1 MDLAVKD
8 VQRHVGKFIA
18 TIIGVGLLMS
28 IVLIMNGIYQGNT
41 SDGVWLIDNTAT
53 DLWVVENGRG
63 GPFNEQSRI
72 SEESWR
78 SVAAIN
84 GVAKASPFIT
94 YTVQRHVAGREQQF
108 AIIGYDVFGGLGG
121 PGRIVAGR
129 SISQAHYEVVADM
142 KIGLELGETLR
153 LGVHDYTVV
162 GLTRKAVDAAGN
174 PLLYL
179 SLHDAQEVLYDQDN
193 RARDGL
199 RSAEKARLLRLGYTP
214 AESQRLL
221 PLLSGASGTVNAL
234 LVKLQPGA
242 SVPRVTA
249 DIEKWL
255 YLSVYTTQQERNLML
270 EGRLKKMGAI
280 LGLFRVL
287 LVIVSLVI
295 IALLIYVLTVEKIK
309 AIATLKLIGASNGII
324 IRLILEQSIVLTVS
338 SFLFAWVV
346 VQLTYEH
353 FPRTLV
359 LLPHETFASFLVFF
373 IGGMASSLVGIV
385 HALRTPPSLALGG

>member
-1 MDLAVKD
+1 MDLAIKD

-18 TIIGVGLLMS
+18 TIIGVGMLMA

-53 DLWVVENGRG
+53 DLWVVERGRG

-72 SEESWR
+72 DEESWR
-78 SVAAIN
+78 SVAAIS
-84 GVAKASPFIT
+84 GVAKASPFIS
-94 YTVQRHVAGREQQF
+94 YTVQRHVAGRAQHF
-108 AIIGYDVFGGLGG
+108 TIIGYDVFGGLGG

-129 SISQAHYEVVADM
+129 PISQAHYEVVADM
-142 KIGLELGETLR
+142 KIGLRLGEMLR

-174 PLLYL
+174 SLLYL
-179 SLHDAQEVLYDQDN
+179 SLPDAQEVLYDQDN
-193 RARDGL
+193 RARDRE
-199 RSAEKARLLRLGYTP
+199 RSAETERLLRAGYTP

-221 PLLSGASGTVNAL
+221 PLFSGGGGTINAV

-242 SVPRVTA
+242 STQRVVS
-249 DIEKWL
+249 DIERWL
-255 YLSVYTTQQERNLML
+255 YLSVYTTDQQRDLMI
-270 EGRLKKMGAI
+270 EGKLKKMAAI
-280 LGLFRVL
+280 LGLFRLL

-324 IRLILEQSIVLTVS
+324 VRLILEQSIVLTVS
-338 SFLFAWVV
+338 SFIFAWVV
-346 VQLTYEH
+346 VQLTYDH

-359 LLPHETFASFLVFF
+359 LLPHETLTSFIIFF